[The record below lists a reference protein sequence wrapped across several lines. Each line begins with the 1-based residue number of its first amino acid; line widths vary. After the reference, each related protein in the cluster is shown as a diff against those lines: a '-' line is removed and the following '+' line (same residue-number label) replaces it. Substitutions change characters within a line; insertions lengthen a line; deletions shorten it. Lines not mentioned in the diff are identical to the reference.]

1 MALTC
6 DTLSCK
12 DQCPVPSSYISRA
25 LAIALRSCPRSD
37 PRASQA
43 PCIPCSNSASGVDI
57 YMSYLGDGVWMPVSA
72 RVPWS
77 GMGKPV
83 ERSYLGSSPHD

>member
-1 MALTC
+1 MALTR

-12 DQCPVPSSYISRA
+12 DQCPVPSSYISRS

-43 PCIPCSNSASGVDI
+43 PCILCSNSESEVDI
-57 YMSYLGDGVWMPVSA
+57 YRTYLGDGVCMHVSA
-72 RVPWS
+72 RAPWS

-83 ERSYLGSSPHD
+83 ERSYLRSSPHD